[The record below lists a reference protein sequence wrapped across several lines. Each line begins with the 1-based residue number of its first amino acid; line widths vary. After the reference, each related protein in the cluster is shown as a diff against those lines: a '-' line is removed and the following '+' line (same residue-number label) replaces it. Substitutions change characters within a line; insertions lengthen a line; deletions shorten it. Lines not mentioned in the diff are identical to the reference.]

1 MVMNNFPATPNHR
14 DNCSLWTIFGGT
26 SKRMSKSRQI
36 LYLSN
41 EIKLFNWLYFHK
53 KFSSRQQT
61 FNTKVFYAIILLYT
75 RTLMVIENIHVTIT
89 TLRSFVEFAAADFE
103 YCSWSASMTK
113 LYCSL
118 IKVQLEYC
126 HNCRFQ
132 SWCHLDHGRTTDQR
146 RFHFPLL
153 SSSHTLSSFAAVYSP
168 LLPYFHI
175 GMKYGCPLD

>member
-1 MVMNNFPATPNHR
+1 M
-14 DNCSLWTIFGGT
+14 
-26 SKRMSKSRQI
+26 
-36 LYLSN
+36 
-41 EIKLFNWLYFHK
+41 
-53 KFSSRQQT
+53 
-61 FNTKVFYAIILLYT
+61 
-75 RTLMVIENIHVTIT
+75 
-89 TLRSFVEFAAADFE
+89 RSFVEFAAADFE

-153 SSSHTLSSFAAVYSP
+153 SSSHTLSSFAVVYSP
-168 LLPYFHI
+168 LLPYFHTSNNAHSHNKYI
-175 GMKYGCPLD
+175 GTYAFKVEIIYTNRGRERCTWNEIWLSFGLMCTFLVILSGSSDWRRCIPMP